1 MLRALYK
8 GAIDFPEH
16 NSSAS
21 SDYIKG
27 DITQNEHPSQRI
39 PKTQPEEQNLL
50 TVILINR
57 DRMNTACYFLAMQ
70 FASDIVL
77 TETTTMQQNE
87 TGSQLIL
94 KGTTTIGVVCKD
106 GVILAS
112 DTRVTMGFYIAHKF
126 GKKVYKIDEHLGM
139 TIAGTVADA
148 QRVVDI
154 LTANAQLYRI
164 NLNRPMPV
172 SSAARLV
179 ANLLFS
185 ARYIPLA
192 TQVLIGGVDETG
204 PHVFNL
210 DPFGSLTEEKSVST
224 GSGSPIA
231 YGILEDKYREDMTI
245 EELLPIVMKAVNAA
259 MKRDVASGNS
269 YNVTVIDKNGYR
281 ELSEEEKSKLLVK

>member
-1 MLRALYK
+1 M
-8 GAIDFPEH
+8 
-16 NSSAS
+16 
-21 SDYIKG
+21 
-27 DITQNEHPSQRI
+27 TQN
-39 PKTQPEEQNLL
+39 
-50 TVILINR
+50 
-57 DRMNTACYFLAMQ
+57 NT
-70 FASDIVL
+70 
-77 TETTTMQQNE
+77 T
-87 TGSQLIL
+87 SQLVL
-94 KGTTTIGVVCKD
+94 KGTTTIGVTCKN

-112 DTRVTMGFYIAHKF
+112 DTRVTMGFYVAHKL
-126 GKKVYKIDEHLGM
+126 GKKVYKIDNHLGM

-164 NLNRPMPV
+164 NLNRPMSV
-172 SSAARLV
+172 KSAARLV

-192 TQVLIGGVDETG
+192 TQVLIGGIDETG

-231 YGILEDKYREDMTI
+231 YGILEDEYREDMTTQ
-245 EELLPIVMKAVNAA
+245 ELLPIVVKAVNAA
-259 MKRDVASGNS
+259 MKRDVASGNN

-281 ELSEEEKSKLLVK
+281 ELREEEKNKLLVK

>member
-1 MLRALYK
+1 MA
-8 GAIDFPEH
+8 
-16 NSSAS
+16 
-21 SDYIKG
+21 
-27 DITQNEHPSQRI
+27 QNN
-39 PKTQPEEQNLL
+39 T
-50 TVILINR
+50 IN
-57 DRMNTACYFLAMQ
+57 
-70 FASDIVL
+70 
-77 TETTTMQQNE
+77 
-87 TGSQLIL
+87 QLVL
-94 KGTTTIGVVCKD
+94 KGTTTIGAVCKD

-112 DTRVTMGFYIAHKF
+112 DTRVTMGFYVAHKF
-126 GKKVYKIDEHLGM
+126 GKKVYKIDDHLGM
-139 TIAGTVADA
+139 TIAGVVADA

-164 NLNRPMPV
+164 NLNRPIPV

-185 ARYIPLA
+185 ARYMPLA

-210 DPFGSLTEEKSVST
+210 DPFGSLTEEKTVST
-224 GSGSPIA
+224 GSGSPVA
-231 YGILEDKYREDMTI
+231 YGILEDKYREDMPV

-281 ELSEEEKSKLLVK
+281 ELSEEEKNKPLVK